1 MYELQMNRRTR
12 MQYRRSLV
20 AALGVVAALLA
31 TARTAPAAGPVT
43 LDVLGAGTLA
53 VPFRAIASAFEEKHP
68 EVTVHAQFGGSVM
81 LARRLTDLHQPADVL
96 AVADYDVIPKYLFP
110 AKAADWYAGFAR
122 NAITFV
128 YTEKSRFADA
138 VTPDNWYR
146 YLARRG
152 VEIGRSNPD
161 TDPSGYQTLQ
171 MLGLAEWYYK
181 APGLAAQIVA
191 NAPPANMR
199 DTETSLLSALQLGQ
213 IDYLAIYRS
222 DALQHH
228 LRFLKLPAEIDLGD
242 PADAKTYAMAIV
254 HTRNGNLRG
263 RPIVYAVTIPK
274 GAAHPGEAAAFVAFL
289 FGSDGQAMMAKS
301 GFGAVAR
308 AYAVGGAAVPARLR
322 GLVEPW
328 PGS

>member
-1 MYELQMNRRTR
+1 MRSRRR
-12 MQYRRSLV
+12 L
-20 AALGVVAALLA
+20 AAVLGTVAALLA
-31 TARTAPAAGPVT
+31 AAGAARAAEPVT

-53 VPFRAIASAFEEKHP
+53 VPFRAIAAAFEKEHP
-68 EVTVHAQFGGSVM
+68 PVTVHTQFAGSVM
-81 LARRLTDLHQPADVL
+81 LARRVTDLHQPADVL
-96 AVADYDVIPKYLFP
+96 AVADYDVIPKYLFK

-128 YTEKSRFADA
+128 YTDKSRFAAA
-138 VTPDNWYR
+138 VTPDNWYQ
-146 YLARRG
+146 YLARAG

-171 MLGLAEWYYK
+171 MLALAERYYK
-181 APGLAAQIVA
+181 APGLAARILA
-191 NAPPANMR
+191 NAPQANIR

-228 LRFLKLPAEIDLGD
+228 LQYLKLPAQIDLGD
-242 PADAKTYAMAIV
+242 PADGKIYALAIV
-254 HTRNGNLRG
+254 RTRNGDLPG

-274 GAAHPGEAAAFVAFL
+274 AAAHPDEAAAFVAFVL
-289 FGSDGQAMMAKS
+289 GPQGQAIMAKN
-301 GFGAVAR
+301 GFGTVAR
-308 AYAVGGAAVPARLR
+308 AYAVGGEKVPASLR